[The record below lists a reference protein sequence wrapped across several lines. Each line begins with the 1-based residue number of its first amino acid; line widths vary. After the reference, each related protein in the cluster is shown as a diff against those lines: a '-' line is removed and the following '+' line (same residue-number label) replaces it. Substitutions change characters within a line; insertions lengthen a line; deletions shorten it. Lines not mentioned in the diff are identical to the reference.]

1 MQAHNKQA
9 MTGLTLAA
17 LGVVYGDI
25 GTSPLYTLRECFT
38 GHGMATTPENIFGI
52 LSLIFWSLI
61 FVVSIKYV
69 VFVLRADNHGEG
81 GIMAL
86 MALARH
92 YVTHAARWKVVL
104 LGLFGARC
112 SMAMPSSPRPCRYYL
127 RQKDWRC
134 SVQACSLMCCPL
146 PSPCWLACLPCNA
159 LARPA

>member
-104 LGLFGARC
+104 LGLFGA
-112 SMAMPSSPRPCRYYL
+112 SLFYGDAIITPAMSVLSSAEGL
-127 RQKDWRC
+127 
-134 SVQACSLMCCPL
+134 
-146 PSPCWLACLPCNA
+146 
-159 LARPA
+159 